1 VPANG
6 SVSIIFDATISAG
19 AAPGLAI
26 TNVANV
32 ANPRGTGAAP
42 GAMTTVAAPQ
52 LPAEG
57 NKLLYI
63 YNGTGPSTRVMTRTP
78 QPAAG
83 TAITINRNDFAEWRL
98 QPALQKDLTIKAGSV
113 VSVSLNVEC
122 VDTTWLIFWTVC
134 ASGSDLRWRRT
145 FTPPEGPIWAPPGT
159 ARSTIS
165 PMHCG
170 ESTFHLLPPRRLP
183 PARSCSCESPT
194 LPAHTARCAW
204 GNATGRA

>member
-1 VPANG
+1 
-6 SVSIIFDATISAG
+6 
-19 AAPGLAI
+19 
-26 TNVANV
+26 
-32 ANPRGTGAAP
+32 
-42 GAMTTVAAPQ
+42 VAAPQ

-83 TAITINRNDFAEWRL
+83 TAIPSNRNDFAEWRL

-134 ASGSDLRWRRT
+134 ASGSDLRWRADLYTSGGSHLGTSGDGT
-145 FTPPEGPIWAPPGT
+145 FNDLSYALRGVNIPFASATTTPAGQELLLRITNTPG
-159 ARSTIS
+159 AHRPLRMGQRNGASMS
-165 PMHCG
+165 PRPMHV
-170 ESTFHLLPPRRLP
+170 STVVNLDRDP
-183 PARSCSCESPT
+183 
-194 LPAHTARCAW
+194 
-204 GNATGRA
+204 